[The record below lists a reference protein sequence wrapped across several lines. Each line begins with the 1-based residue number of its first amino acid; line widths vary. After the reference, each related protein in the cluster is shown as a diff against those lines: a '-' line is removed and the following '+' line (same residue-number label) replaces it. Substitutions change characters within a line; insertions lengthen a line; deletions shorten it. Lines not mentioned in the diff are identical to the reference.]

1 MTFTLN
7 WLKDYI
13 NVDLPVEAVADRLTM
28 LGLEVDN
35 VAELYQDLEPIK
47 VAKIIAV
54 RPHPDADRLTL
65 CDVTL
70 GEGQFQVVCGAPN
83 AKPGLLTAIALPGV
97 SLSSGMKV
105 KKAAIR
111 GQESSGM
118 LCSEKDLGLSE
129 DHRGIMELPDT
140 AREGQSLVEALS
152 LRDVL
157 IEVDLTPNRPD
168 CTSVI
173 GIAREIAGFT
183 NQKLQQP
190 VKDDTLPQL
199 TGTGLPFSVEVLD
212 SEDCPRYA
220 ARLLK
225 NVSISPSPWWLRKRL
240 LSVGLRPINNVVDIT
255 NLVMLEYGQPLHAF
269 DYDRLG
275 GSKIVVRRARAG
287 EDIVTL
293 DGEKRQLNPE
303 MLLICDA
310 EKPVA
315 VAGVMGGENSE
326 VIDSTKDILLE
337 SACFNPL
344 SIRRTARQ
352 LKLGT
357 EASYRFERGV
367 DPEVAPR
374 AMERAVQLLVEIA
387 GAEVV
392 AGGYDC
398 LAAIKPKESIK
409 LRVSRTND
417 ILGIELDAGEIT
429 RCLES
434 IELQVEQTGDDVLL
448 VTPPSFRVDLEREID
463 LIEEVARLQ
472 GYNEIPTAMPVV
484 PMSFPEQQQ
493 GLELRKKLAAVLV
506 SQGFF
511 EAINYSFVDENY
523 FDRLQLEENDGLR
536 SAVTLLNPLSEEQKI
551 MRTMMLPSLLQNISR
566 NTSRQS
572 NDIRLFEIGKVFH
585 PVADNPLPD
594 ENMRLAGVVSGRR
607 HPGASLLHFGNAAV
621 DIYDAKGIIDTILQ
635 EARVSKAVA
644 VEVTGTG
651 NKAPS
656 YIRSDSYIVY
666 RAGDKLLGSLGL
678 IDSEILKSFGVKQDV
693 FFFDLDLDLIAEL
706 EPEPKSFRQL
716 PKFPAVNWDIAII
729 VPDSVP
735 AGELL
740 AAIDTAGEA
749 LVETAEIFDVYR
761 GDAIDAGHKSVA
773 ISLTYRSADKT
784 LDDKTVNKVHQR
796 LIAMLEERFQ
806 GRLREAG

>member
-1 MTFTLN
+1 MKFTLN
-7 WLKDYI
+7 WLKEYI
-13 NVDLPVEAVADRLTM
+13 DVDLPVEVLADKLTM

-35 VAELYQDLEPIK
+35 VTGLFQGLDAIK
-47 VAKIIAV
+47 VAKIVNV

-70 GEGQFQVVCGAPN
+70 GAEEFQVVCGAPN
-83 AKPGLLTAIALPGV
+83 ARSGLLTAIALPGV
-97 SLSSGMKV
+97 TLPSGMKV

-111 GQESSGM
+111 NQESSGM

-129 DHRGIMELPDT
+129 DHSGIMELPET
-140 AREGQSLVEALS
+140 ARAGQSLPDALS
-152 LRDVL
+152 LHDTL

-183 NQKLQQP
+183 NQKLKQP
-190 VKDDTLPQL
+190 VQNELPEL
-199 TGTGLPFSVEVLD
+199 TGEGVPFSVEVLD
-212 SEDCPRYA
+212 PEDCPRYG

-225 NVSISPSPWWLRKRL
+225 NITISTSPWWLRKRL

-269 DYDRLG
+269 DFHRLG
-275 GSKIVVRRARAG
+275 GEKIIVRRARAG
-287 EDIVTL
+287 EEIITL
-293 DGEKRQLNPE
+293 DGEKRQLDQE

-326 VIDSTKDILLE
+326 VVDSTRDILLE

-352 LKLGT
+352 LNLGT

-367 DPEVAPR
+367 DPEIAPR

-387 GAEVV
+387 GAEIV
-392 AGGYDC
+392 ANGYDC
-398 LAAIKPKESIK
+398 VAGIKPRETIR
-409 LRVSRTND
+409 LRISRTND
-417 ILGIELDAGEIT
+417 LLGLQLDAGEVR

-434 IELQVEQTGDDVLL
+434 IELAVSLADEDTLL
-448 VTPPSFRVDLEREID
+448 VTPPSFRIDLDREVD

-472 GYNEIPTAMPVV
+472 GYNEIPTTMPTV

-493 GLELRKKLAAVLV
+493 GLELRQKLAAMLV

-523 FDRLQLEENDGLR
+523 FDRLQLQDENPLR
-536 SAVTLLNPLSEEQKI
+536 NVVELLNPLSEEQKI
-551 MRTMMLPSLLQNISR
+551 MRTMMLPGLLQNIAR

-585 PVADNPLPD
+585 PIADAPLPR
-594 ENMRLAGVVSGRR
+594 ENMRIVGVVSGRR
-607 HPGASLLHFGNAAV
+607 HPGSSLLHFGTTPIDV
-621 DIYDAKGIIDTILQ
+621 YDCKGIVEALLQ
-635 EARVSKAVA
+635 EMRIAKHLREECKHEGEAV
-644 VEVTGTG
+644 
-651 NKAPS
+651 PS
-656 YIRSDSYIVY
+656 YIRPDSFIVY
-666 RAGDKLLGSLGL
+666 RAEERLLGCLGE
-678 IDSEILKSFGVKQDV
+678 IDAAVLKSFGVKQSV
-693 FFFDLDLDLIAEL
+693 FFFDLDLDQITAL
-706 EPEPKSFRQL
+706 ESEPKSFKPL
-716 PKFPAVNWDIAII
+716 PKFPSVNWDIALI
-729 VPDSVP
+729 VPESVA

-740 AAIDTAGEA
+740 TAIDNAGEE
-749 LVETAEIFDVYR
+749 LVEAAEIFDVYR

-773 ISLTYRSADKT
+773 ISLTYRSVEQT
-784 LDDKTVNKVHQR
+784 LDDKAVNKVHQR
-796 LIAMLEERFQ
+796 LIKMLEEGFQ
-806 GRLREAG
+806 GKLREAG

>member
-1 MTFTLN
+1 MKFTLN
-7 WLKDYI
+7 WLKEYI
-13 NVDLPVEAVADRLTM
+13 DVDLPVEVVADKLTM
-28 LGLEVDN
+28 LGLEVDS
-35 VAELYQDLEPIK
+35 VTELYRELDAIQ
-47 VAKIIAV
+47 VARIVNV

-70 GEGQFQVVCGAPN
+70 GDEEFQVVCGAPN
-83 AKPGLLTAIALPGV
+83 TRPGLLTAIALPGV
-97 SLSSGMKV
+97 TLPAGMKV

-118 LCSEKDLGLSE
+118 LCSEKDLGISE
-129 DHRGIMELPDT
+129 GHSGIMELPET
-140 AREGQSLVEALS
+140 AREGQSLTEALS
-152 LRDVL
+152 LRDTL

-183 NQKLQQP
+183 NQKLRQP
-190 VKDDTLPQL
+190 VKNELPEL
-199 TGTGLPFSVEVLD
+199 TGKGVPFSVEVLD
-212 SEDCPRYA
+212 PEDCPRYA

-225 NVSISPSPWWLRKRL
+225 NVTISPSPWWLRKRL

-269 DYDRLG
+269 DFHRLG
-275 GSKIVVRRARAG
+275 GARIVVRRARAG
-287 EDIVTL
+287 EHIVTL
-293 DGEKRQLNPE
+293 DGEKRQLDQE

-326 VIDSTKDILLE
+326 VTDSTRDILLE

-352 LKLGT
+352 LNLGT

-367 DPEVAPR
+367 DPEVSPR
-374 AMERAVQLLVEIA
+374 AMERAVQLLVEVA
-387 GAEVV
+387 GAEIVEN
-392 AGGYDC
+392 GYDC
-398 LAAIKPKESIK
+398 VAGIKPPEAIK
-409 LRVSRTND
+409 LRISRTND
-417 ILGIELDAGEIT
+417 ILGLQLDAMEVG
-429 RCLES
+429 RFLES
-434 IELQVEQTGDDVLL
+434 IELKVIGADEDTLL
-448 VTPPSFRVDLEREID
+448 VTPPSFRIDLEREID

-472 GYNEIPTAMPVV
+472 GYNEIPTSMPIV

-493 GLELRKKLAAVLV
+493 GLELRKNLASMLV

-523 FDRLQLEENDGLR
+523 FDRLQVQSNDPIR
-536 SAVTLLNPLSEEQKI
+536 NAVTLLNPLSEDQKI
-551 MRTMMLPSLLQNISR
+551 MRTMMLPGLLQNISR

-585 PVADNPLPD
+585 PVADEPLPL
-594 ENMRLAGVVSGRR
+594 ENIRVAGVISGRR
-607 HPGASLLHFGNAAV
+607 HPGASLMHFGSIPV
-621 DIYDAKGIIDTILQ
+621 DIYDCKGIVEAILQ
-635 EARVSKAVA
+635 EVRMAKAARLEFTNESNAV
-644 VEVTGTG
+644 
-651 NKAPS
+651 PS
-656 YIRSDSYIVY
+656 YIQPDSYIVC
-666 RAGDKLLGSLGL
+666 RAADRFLGYFGK
-678 IDSEILKSFGVKQDV
+678 INADVLKSFGVKQSV
-693 FFFDLDLDLIAEL
+693 FFFDLDFDLIADL
-706 EPEPKSFRQL
+706 EPEPKLFKPL
-716 PKFPAVNWDIAII
+716 PKFPSVNWDIALI
-729 VPDSVP
+729 VPETVA

-740 AAIDTAGEA
+740 TAIDNAGEA
-749 LVETAEIFDVYR
+749 LVEAVEIFDVYR

-773 ISLTYRSADKT
+773 ISLTYRSVEQT

-796 LIAMLEERFQ
+796 LIAMLEERFH
-806 GRLREAG
+806 GKLRDAV

>member
-1 MTFTLN
+1 MKFTLN
-7 WLKDYI
+7 WLKEYI
-13 NVDLPVEAVADRLTM
+13 DIDLPVETVADRLTM

-35 VAELYQDLEPIK
+35 VIDLYPDLDAIL
-47 VAKIIAV
+47 VARVVNV
-54 RPHPDADRLTL
+54 RPHPDADRLSL

-70 GEGQFQVVCGAPN
+70 GEGEFQVVCGAPN

-97 SLSSGMKV
+97 TLPSGMKV
-105 KKAAIR
+105 RKAAIR

-118 LCSEKDLGLSE
+118 LCSEKDIGISE
-129 DHRGIMELPDT
+129 DHSGIMQLPET
-140 AREGQSLVEALS
+140 AKEGQSLPEALS
-152 LRDVL
+152 LHDTL

-183 NQKLQQP
+183 DQKIRQP
-190 VKDDTLPQL
+190 VKNVLPEL
-199 TGTGLPFSVEVLD
+199 TGEGVPFSVEVQD
-212 SEDCPRYA
+212 TENCPRYA

-225 NVSISPSPWWLRKRL
+225 NVSIGPSPWWLRQRL

-269 DYDRLG
+269 DFHRLAQ
-275 GSKIVVRRARAG
+275 SKIVVRRARTG

-293 DGEKRQLNPE
+293 DGEKRQLDQE

-326 VIDSTKDILLE
+326 VIESTRDILLE
-337 SACFNPL
+337 SACFNPI

-352 LKLGT
+352 LNLGT

-367 DPEVAPR
+367 DPELAPR
-374 AMERAVQLLVEIA
+374 AMERAVQLLVEIT
-387 GAEVV
+387 GAEAVADGFDCV
-392 AGGYDC
+392 AG
-398 LAAIKPKESIK
+398 IKPISPIE

-417 ILGIELDAGEIT
+417 LLGLQLNAKEIAS
-429 RCLES
+429 CLGS
-434 IELQVEQTGDDVLL
+434 IELMVEQADEDLLL
-448 VTPPSFRVDLEREID
+448 VTPPGFRIDLEREVD

-472 GYNEIPTAMPVV
+472 GYNEIPTTMPTV

-493 GLELRKKLAAVLV
+493 GLQLRKELALMLV

-523 FDRLQLEENDGLR
+523 FDWLNLENHDPLR
-536 SAVTLLNPLSEEQKI
+536 NAVTLLNPLSEDQKI

-585 PVADNPLPD
+585 PVAGDPLPN
-594 ENMRLAGVVSGRR
+594 ENMRLAGVISGRR
-607 HPGASLLHFGNAAV
+607 NPGSSLLHFGNTAV
-621 DIYDAKGIIDTILQ
+621 DIYDCKGVVETILQ
-635 EARVSKAVA
+635 EIRLLK
-644 VEVTGTG
+644 EV
-651 NKAPS
+651 NFEYSSESNAAPC
-656 YIRSDSYIVY
+656 YIKPDSYIVF
-666 RAGDKLLGSLGL
+666 RAGDRTLGCLGKLNT
-678 IDSEILKSFGVKQDV
+678 DVLKRFGIKQNV
-693 FFFDLDLDLIAEL
+693 FYFDLDLDLITEL
-706 EPEPKSFRQL
+706 EPEPKSFKQL
-716 PKFPAVNWDIAII
+716 PKFPSVKWDIALV
-729 VPDSVP
+729 VPEDVAS
-735 AGELL
+735 GELL
-740 AAIDTAGEA
+740 AALDSAGEA
-749 LVETAEIFDVYR
+749 IVEATEIFDVYR
-761 GDAIDAGHKSVA
+761 GDAVGAGNKSVA
-773 ISLTYRSADKT
+773 ISLTYRSAEQT

-796 LIAMLEERFQ
+796 LIKMLEDRFH
-806 GRLREAG
+806 GKLRDAG